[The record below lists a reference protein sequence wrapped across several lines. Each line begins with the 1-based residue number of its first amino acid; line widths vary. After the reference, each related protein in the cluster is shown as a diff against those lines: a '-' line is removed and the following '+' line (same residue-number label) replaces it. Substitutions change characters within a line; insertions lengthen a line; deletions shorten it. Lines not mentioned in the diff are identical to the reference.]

1 MARDM
6 SETVSVRARFHL
18 QNNLLYEVI
27 RKKNIVEKTKQYVQM
42 KTNENKFTN
51 IRRMENYIISLLRS
65 VCAVLKPR
73 VKIDRI

>member
-1 MARDM
+1 M

-27 RKKNIVEKTKQYVQM
+27 RKKNIYENIVEKTKQYVQM